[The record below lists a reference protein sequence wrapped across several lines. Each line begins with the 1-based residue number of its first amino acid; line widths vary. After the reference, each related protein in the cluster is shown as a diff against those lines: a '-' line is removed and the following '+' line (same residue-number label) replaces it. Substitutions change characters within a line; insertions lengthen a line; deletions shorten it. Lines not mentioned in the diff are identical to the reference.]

1 MVVKEMRMYGFLKE
15 PYLCNQYKTVYKVMI
30 HEISGTGV
38 YTYYY
43 TDRNAVFS
51 SYDSYSE
58 DLETA
63 VAEFDG
69 ELDER
74 GWIEVDDPLPY
85 CQHDCILPVRVK
97 GRNLNKPQYG
107 EYEILSDGQWVAF
120 NPSRVDDEHQEFYYN
135 LGQIMKPC

>member
-1 MVVKEMRMYGFLKE
+1 MRMYGFLKE

-30 HEISGTGV
+30 HEIPGTGV

-63 VAEFDG
+63 VEEFDG

-107 EYEILSDGQWVAF
+107 EYEILSDRQWVAF